1 MRPRLVGS
9 PRTRVCGG
17 ESDPAATHHRPRA
30 SVPAVPGRLERS
42 RVVSTATPGQEC
54 IFSQFLT
61 LSESSDLSSFLRW
74 LTRAFTRGRTATAH
88 RDICMPVIR
97 RTRRRCQPTSTCSLP
112 GARPGD
118 RRSAA
123 GAQAAADKTT
133 TLLSQLSHC
142 CHRSGSSCRLVQSI
156 CTYLCAPFRAL
167 ACAERC
173 PDAGQTMRYREKH
186 SRTT

>member
-1 MRPRLVGS
+1 MTPQQHITGRGLRYLQYRG
-9 PRTRVCGG
+9 
-17 ESDPAATHHRPRA
+17 A
-30 SVPAVPGRLERS
+30 SSALASSALRH
-42 RVVSTATPGQEC
+42 GQEC
-54 IFSQFLT
+54 FSQFLT

-167 ACAERC
+167 ACVERC

>member
-1 MRPRLVGS
+1 MTPQQHITGRGLRYLQYRG
-9 PRTRVCGG
+9 
-17 ESDPAATHHRPRA
+17 A
-30 SVPAVPGRLERS
+30 SSALASSALRH
-42 RVVSTATPGQEC
+42 GQEC
-54 IFSQFLT
+54 IYFL
-61 LSESSDLSSFLRW
+61 SFCKSFWRFRNRRTYRRFCRW

-167 ACAERC
+167 ACVERC